1 MTMEP
6 SPRPGYVQALRDWRH
21 ALGDAAVLEGPEAAR
36 RYGVDTSRLR
46 RRIPAALL
54 PANVEEVQA
63 VVQIARRHGVP
74 LYPISTGRNWGHGTA
89 NPAVD
94 DSVVVDLS
102 GLRRIVAMDEELGL
116 VTVEPG
122 VTQGQLRAFLAKQSL
137 PFMVPVTGA
146 GPSCSLVGNALE
158 RGYGPAPHADH
169 FAAVM
174 ALEAVLPTGELYR
187 SPFLDSGGPAAE
199 AVFKWGVGPYL
210 DGLFS
215 QGSFGIVTR
224 MTLALARRPE
234 TVAALFFEVE
244 RDEQLEPTVAAVRE
258 IFRQAQSNV
267 GTITLLSQVRI
278 LASMGVEYPR
288 ERAVPGGAL
297 TPDEIASLARSAGA
311 SAWAGAVPV
320 YGTRAHAA
328 ATREL
333 VERLLGPHAWRLTYV
348 ESDPEGSAP
357 SPLDLTEGRPSE
369 LSLLLAYWRSRSAAP
384 VRDLDPARDGCGLIW
399 YSPVVPMRPR
409 SVRSF
414 VDLVRRECGRHGL
427 EAPITLVGLSER
439 AFDCPLALLFARDD
453 PEESARAEACYRA
466 LFAAG
471 REQGLVPYRLGV
483 QFMSLLVDPEKTGW
497 QMGSRLKRALDPEG
511 ILAPGRYCLPDPP

>member
-1 MTMEP
+1 
-6 SPRPGYVQALRDWRH
+6 VQALRDWRH

-36 RYGVDTSRLR
+36 RYGADTSRLR

-297 TPDEIASLARSAGA
+297 TPDEIAALARSAGA

-369 LSLLLAYWRSRSAAP
+369 LSLL
-384 VRDLDPARDGCGLIW
+384 
-399 YSPVVPMRPR
+399 RPR